1 MGFKA
6 FVSVRRAIVIDPKSV
21 RFNKGIYARRIGSDL
36 TFSLSL
42 LSSSRQEASKIQSFE
57 RLEVR
62 RLMARIKDCVR
73 GGASEFMKAQSS
85 ASEDDSILRLL
96 R

>member
-1 MGFKA
+1 M
-6 FVSVRRAIVIDPKSV
+6 RRAIVIDPKSAK
-21 RFNKGIYARRIGSDL
+21 FNEGIYARRIGSDL

-42 LSSSRQEASKIQSFE
+42 LSSNRQETNKIQSFE
-57 RLEVR
+57 RLKVR
-62 RLMARIKDCVR
+62 RLMARIKDGVR

-85 ASEDDSILRLL
+85 ASEDDSILKLL